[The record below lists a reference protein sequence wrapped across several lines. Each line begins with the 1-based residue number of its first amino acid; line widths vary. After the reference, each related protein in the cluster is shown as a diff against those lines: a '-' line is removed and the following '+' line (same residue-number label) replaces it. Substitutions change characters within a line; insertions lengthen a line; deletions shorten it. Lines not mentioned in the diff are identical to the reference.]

1 MDQDRLAQTAD
12 GFVQTKESRNQES
25 FERAG
30 LMLMFVWFLAAV
42 GAGADQQ
49 QRFGIM
55 MAFGAFA
62 VGIVLAAAYGVDYG
76 VRALQDLFGQA
87 PLCCPDKDDALSLRR
102 IRHSMRLM

>member
-1 MDQDRLAQTAD
+1 
-12 GFVQTKESRNQES
+12 
-25 FERAG
+25 
-30 LMLMFVWFLAAV
+30 
-42 GAGADQQ
+42 
-49 QRFGIM
+49 